1 MMHKKSDIVIG
12 LTTFDNTMLRISVP
26 AIGQIRQ
33 KFHLI
38 IFNDNP
44 TTTITRRQ
52 IRKLGYCGDLQVINS
67 DENIGEFRARM
78 EIVNAARNLQPNW
91 FIFCDDDDILIDADI
106 PNVSDDNFAVIQNA
120 IVLRHRVSDLLRAME
135 NPTDVCPDD
144 ENVIL
149 LRPHLG
155 LAGTPVR
162 ASILFELL
170 KIQEPATNAVLRIV
184 SGLNFV
190 PPIDAIMW
198 NMVNM
203 LAREKNPNAV
213 PIYMNKVNYIK
224 CDLDTPHMKY
234 NRVRKPARNQ
244 DKYMRDI
251 IDKCNQAFHDILAAA
266 PSGQDD

>member
-1 MMHKKSDIVIG
+1 MHKKSDIVIG

-26 AIGQIRQ
+26 AIGRIRQ

-67 DENIGEFRARM
+67 DEN
-78 EIVNAARNLQPNW
+78 
-91 FIFCDDDDILIDADI
+91 DDILIDADI

-170 KIQEPATNAVLRIV
+170 KIQEPATNAVSRIV

-224 CDLDTPHMKY
+224 CDLDTPHIKY